1 MYHFIIQHIFAL
13 HSTFH
18 LGSSGNEGSEKLG
31 NGIVVGGASG
41 PLLLELHFVT
51 NIQYEK
57 SYRATDF
64 VLL

>member
-1 MYHFIIQHIFAL
+1 MYHFIIQQIFAL

-41 PLLLELHFVT
+41 PLLLELHFIT
-51 NIQYEK
+51 NIQY
-57 SYRATDF
+57 
-64 VLL
+64 